1 MSDDFLYKKLDHV
14 SQMGF
19 LDELRE
25 VPTGIKDNL
34 NPDFELRPYQIEA
47 FTRFLHCFAKGYEG
61 KESPLHL
68 LFNMAT
74 GSGKTLIM
82 AGLML
87 YLYEKG
93 YRNFLFFV
101 NALNI
106 IEKTRDNFLNPLSS
120 KYLFNEIIRFG
131 SEKVAVTPVTNFE
144 GVNENNINICFTTI
158 QKLHQDLNSEKE
170 NAITMRDFSQHK
182 IVLLADEAHHVNV
195 KTKSGQD
202 IDAESWEDTV
212 ERIFGQNSENILL
225 EFTATHD
232 YETSALKAK
241 YFNKVIYRYDLRQFR
256 NERFSKDVILVQSD
270 LELEQR
276 ILQALILS
284 QYKQEV
290 AAKYRIRLKPVI
302 LFKAHRTIAQSKE
315 NKTNFHRLID
325 GLTAQHIAS
334 VRNSELPL
342 LQRAFQFFEENGIS
356 DTLLAERLKWEFRE
370 DRCLSVND
378 EREKEHYQ
386 LLVNSL
392 ESEDNRVRAIFA
404 VQKLNEGWDVLNL
417 FDIVRCY
424 ETRDAKAGKPG
435 KTTVAEAQLI
445 GRGARYFPFV
455 LPDNEERFRRKF
467 DADLVNEL
475 RILEELHYHSI
486 RDNRYIPELRAALVA
501 EGMLDGNDETRTLK
515 LKDSFKKSVLYENG
529 VVWLNERRPKDYS
542 KVASLADFGVS
553 GSNYAHTVATGK
565 ADASAVFSTEDM
577 GTSVRDQSEE
587 SIKVQD
593 IERNIVQAAIA
604 RNPFFTFAS
613 LKRYFPNLKSMREF
627 VTSDAYLGGL
637 TINFVGLQYRPRDV
651 RKEKL
656 AAVGGLLVRLDAEI
670 RQRTAEYE
678 GSSDFVSNRISAVF
692 KDKELKVGAHQ
703 QPAAAEAERQFQ
715 QFVSAKEWFAFDA
728 LYATSEEK
736 NLVRFLDRSM
746 ESLKN
751 KYPEVYLLRNEKHF
765 ALYNFTD
772 GQAFEPDFVL
782 FLLKKNG
789 EALTLQLFM
798 EPKGKHLL
806 EHDQWKED
814 FLLEIQGEFAGAT
827 AGASTQDKT
836 GKHRVIGL
844 PFYNSGSENRF
855 KESLYQAVGL
865 LEGTQ

>member
-1 MSDDFLYKKLDHV
+1 MTDKFLYEDLNAA
-14 SQMGF
+14 SRLGL

-25 VPTGIKDNL
+25 VPTVIKDNL
-34 NPDFELRPYQIEA
+34 NPDFELRPYQVKA
-47 FTRFLHCFAKGYEG
+47 FARFLHCFNKGYEG
-61 KESPLHL
+61 KEAPVHL

-87 YLYEKG
+87 YLYEQG

-106 IEKTRDNFLNPLSS
+106 IEKTRDNFLNPLSP
-120 KYLFNEIIRFG
+120 KYLFNKIIRFG
-131 SEKVAVTPVTNFE
+131 SKKIAVTPVANFE
-144 GVNENNINICFTTI
+144 GVNENDLNICFTTI
-158 QKLHQDLNSEKE
+158 QKLHVDLNSEKE

-195 KTKSGQD
+195 KTKSGQG
-202 IDAESWEDTV
+202 IDADSWENTV
-212 ERIFGQNSENILL
+212 ERVFQQNSANMLL

-232 YETSALKAK
+232 YETAALKAK
-241 YFNKVIYRYDLRQFR
+241 YYNKVIYRYDLRQFR

-302 LFKAHRTIAQSKE
+302 LFKAQRTIAQSKE
-315 NKTNFHRLID
+315 NEANFHRLTD

-342 LQRAFQFFEENGIS
+342 LQRAFQFFAENGGS
-356 DTLLAERLKWEFRE
+356 DTMLAERLKWEFRK
-370 DRCLSVND
+370 DHCLSVND
-378 EREKEHYQ
+378 EKEKEQYQ

-455 LPDNEERFRRKF
+455 LPDNKARFRRKF
-467 DADLVNEL
+467 DADLTNEL

-501 EGMLDGNDETRTLK
+501 EGILDGDEETRTLK

-542 KVASLADFGVS
+542 NVESLADVGVS
-553 GSNYAHTVATGK
+553 GSGYHHTVTTGQG
-565 ADASAVFSTEDM
+565 DASAVFSMQDM
-577 GTSVRDQSEE
+577 ETPVRDQSEE
-587 SIKVQD
+587 CIRVRD
-593 IERNIVQAAIA
+593 IERNIVQTAIA
-604 RNPFFTFAS
+604 RNPFFTFVS
-613 LKRYFPNLKSMREF
+613 LKRYFPNL
-627 VTSDAYLGGL
+627 
-637 TINFVGLQYRPRDV
+637 
-651 RKEKL
+651 
-656 AAVGGLLVRLDAEI
+656 
-670 RQRTAEYE
+670 
-678 GSSDFVSNRISAVF
+678 
-692 KDKELKVGAHQ
+692 
-703 QPAAAEAERQFQ
+703 
-715 QFVSAKEWFAFDA
+715 
-728 LYATSEEK
+728 
-736 NLVRFLDRSM
+736 
-746 ESLKN
+746 
-751 KYPEVYLLRNEKHF
+751 
-765 ALYNFTD
+765 
-772 GQAFEPDFVL
+772 
-782 FLLKKNG
+782 
-789 EALTLQLFM
+789 
-798 EPKGKHLL
+798 
-806 EHDQWKED
+806 
-814 FLLEIQGEFAGAT
+814 
-827 AGASTQDKT
+827 
-836 GKHRVIGL
+836 
-844 PFYNSGSENRF
+844 
-855 KESLYQAVGL
+855 
-865 LEGTQ
+865 